1 MMPRSQSAKARNLA
15 RVFLVLAIASTIGC
29 ARSDWIDRTL
39 VTEDVTGVWSAS
51 TIQLEL
57 QQQGARVTGV
67 ITVPPFG
74 GSSLTSGVPLEGSV
88 AGDVFSFKDSRGV
101 YSGELTVSG
110 DDMTGQIF
118 GPYGKRK
125 ASFRRESAASQPDSP
140 RR

>member
-1 MMPRSQSAKARNLA
+1 MRFVTSLL
-15 RVFLVLAIASTIGC
+15 LVVSLVTGAAC

-39 VTEDVTGVWSAS
+39 VTEDVTGVWSGS
-51 TIQLEL
+51 TIQIQLEL

-74 GSSLTSGVPLEGSV
+74 GSSLTSGVALEGSV

-118 GPYGKRK
+118 GPGGKRK
-125 ASFRRESAASQPDSP
+125 ASFRRESAASQPDSS

>member
-1 MMPRSQSAKARNLA
+1 MRSVTGLL
-15 RVFLVLAIASTIGC
+15 LVVSLVAGAAC

-39 VTEDVTGVWSAS
+39 VTEDVTGVWLGS

-110 DDMTGQIF
+110 DDMTGQVF
-118 GPYGKRK
+118 GPGGKRK

>member
-1 MMPRSQSAKARNLA
+1 MRSVTSLL
-15 RVFLVLAIASTIGC
+15 LVVSLVTGAAC

-39 VTEDVTGVWSAS
+39 VTEDVTGVWLGS

-118 GPYGKRK
+118 GPGGKRK

>member
-1 MMPRSQSAKARNLA
+1 MKSLWVAIVVA
-15 RVFLVLAIASTIGC
+15 FVLASAC
-29 ARSDWIDRTL
+29 ARQDWIDRTL
-39 VTEDVTGVWSAS
+39 VTEDVTGVWWGS
-51 TIQLEL
+51 TIKLEL

-74 GSSLTSGVPLEGSV
+74 GSSLTSGVPVEGSV

-110 DDMTGQIF
+110 DDMTGQIL
-118 GPYGKRK
+118 GPGGKRK

>member
-1 MMPRSQSAKARNLA
+1 MKSLLVAIVVA
-15 RVFLVLAIASTIGC
+15 FVLASAC
-29 ARSDWIDRTL
+29 ARQDWIDRTL
-39 VTEDVTGVWSAS
+39 VTEDVTGVWWGS
-51 TIQLEL
+51 TIKLEL

-74 GSSLTSGVPLEGSV
+74 GSSLTSGVPVEGSV

-110 DDMTGQIF
+110 DDMTGQIL
-118 GPYGKRK
+118 GPSGKRK

>member
-1 MMPRSQSAKARNLA
+1 MRSVTSLL
-15 RVFLVLAIASTIGC
+15 LVVSLVTGAAC

-39 VTEDVTGVWSAS
+39 VTEDVTGVWLGS

-110 DDMTGQIF
+110 DDMTGQIL
-118 GPYGKRK
+118 GPGGKRK
-125 ASFRRESAASQPDSP
+125 ASFRRESAASQPDSSK
-140 RR
+140 R

>member
-1 MMPRSQSAKARNLA
+1 MRSVTSLL
-15 RVFLVLAIASTIGC
+15 LVVSLVTGAAC

-39 VTEDVTGVWSAS
+39 VTEDVTGVWLGS

-118 GPYGKRK
+118 GPGGKRK
-125 ASFRRESAASQPDSP
+125 ASFRRESAASQLDSP
-140 RR
+140 KH

>member
-1 MMPRSQSAKARNLA
+1 MRSVTGLL
-15 RVFLVLAIASTIGC
+15 LVVSLVAGAAC

-39 VTEDVTGVWSAS
+39 VTEDVTGVWLGS

-118 GPYGKRK
+118 GPGGKRK